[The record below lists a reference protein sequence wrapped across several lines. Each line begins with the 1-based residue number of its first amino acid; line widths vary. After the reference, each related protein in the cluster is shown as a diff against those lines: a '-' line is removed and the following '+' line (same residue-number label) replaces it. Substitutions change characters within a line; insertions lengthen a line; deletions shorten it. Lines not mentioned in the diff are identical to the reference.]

1 MQTHSQVLMIHRSNL
16 ICEVLRESLEQR
28 NFAVVSYATSG
39 EEGLNKVLSYHPDVV
54 IISNSLPE
62 ISGVEIVE
70 RLKGSPFKGK
80 FIFLSQNAKDACL
93 VTRRLNVEGHIH
105 TFDGMSE
112 LFFALQEIKAGRKYV
127 SSSVEKEVSK
137 ITKEELAISHLD
149 TSVLQNLTKREIQI
163 MQFLAQSY
171 TTPQIAKQFLI
182 SPSTVNNHRANIIQK
197 LNLKG
202 RNQLIGV
209 AISLKPFYKISSI

>member
-1 MQTHSQVLMIHRSNL
+1 MQQVINSNILLIHRSNL

-28 NFAVVSYATSG
+28 GYDVISYATSG
-39 EEGLNKVLSYHPDVV
+39 QDGLNKIARYKPKII

-62 ISGVEIVE
+62 ISGLEIVE
-70 RLKGSPFKGK
+70 RLNSENFQGK
-80 FIFLSQNAKDACL
+80 IIFLSQNTSEACS
-93 VTRRLNVEGHIH
+93 VTKILQVDGHIH
-105 TFDGMSE
+105 TYDGMSE
-112 LFFALQEIKAGRKYV
+112 LFFALLEVNAGRKYI

-137 ITKEELAISHLD
+137 LSKEDLDSAQLD
-149 TSVLQNLTKREIQI
+149 TTIFKVLTPREIQI
-163 MQFLAQSY
+163 MQALSDSN

-182 SPSTVNNHRANIIQK
+182 SPATVNNHRANIMHK

-209 AISLKPFYKISSI
+209 AISLKPFY

>member
-1 MQTHSQVLMIHRSNL
+1 MTTKSQILLIHKSNL

-28 NFAVVSYATSG
+28 GYDVISYATSG
-39 EEGLNKVLSYHPDVV
+39 KDGLNKIVKYKPKVI
-54 IISNSLPE
+54 IISNSLSE
-62 ISGVEIVE
+62 ISGIEIVE
-70 RLKGSPFKGK
+70 RLNVEDFEGK
-80 FIFLSQNAKDACL
+80 VIFLSQNSKEACL
-93 VTRRLNVEGHIH
+93 VTRSLKVDGHIH

-112 LFFALQEIKAGRKYV
+112 LFFALLEVNADRKYV

-137 ITKEELAISHLD
+137 TSKDEIESAQLD
-149 TSVLQNLTKREIQI
+149 TTIIKTLTPREVQI
-163 MQFLAQSY
+163 MQSLAESN

-182 SPSTVNNHRANIIQK
+182 SPATVNNHRANIMNK

-209 AISLKPFYKISSI
+209 AISLKPFY